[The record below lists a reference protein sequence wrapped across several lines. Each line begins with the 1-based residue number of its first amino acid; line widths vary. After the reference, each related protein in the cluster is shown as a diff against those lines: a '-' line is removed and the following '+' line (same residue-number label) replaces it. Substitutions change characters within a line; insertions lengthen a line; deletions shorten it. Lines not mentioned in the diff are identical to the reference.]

1 MPCFYWTEAFQY
13 QPLVESTV
21 HAFRLQPAYTK
32 LVSTVSLMRRTS
44 TSLLNSVHMYCT
56 LGFRGTRVSYQFK
69 IRHYVCRNVP
79 LVHFCTSML
88 LIPEEQE

>member
-44 TSLLNSVHMYCT
+44 TSLLTIACTCTVHW
-56 LGFRGTRVSYQFK
+56 GFVVLELATSLRYDTT
-69 IRHYVCRNVP
+69 YVEMC
-79 LVHFCTSML
+79 H
-88 LIPEEQE
+88 